1 MQTMKTLK
9 PAFTKANK
17 YLFDPSAYSRSLPSG
32 TSCPFALKCLAAA
45 SRSTGKIISGPRQ
58 EFKCYSAQYERYPSV
73 RARVWANLDA
83 VRGLNP
89 NEVCDLLDSV
99 KPTKA
104 KLIRVH
110 SGGDFFSQDYFDGWL
125 KFVSK
130 YEDCWFWAFTKS
142 IPYWVNRIDSIPD
155 NLNMIAS
162 YGGKRDDLIEAHNLR
177 SALVTYSTGEAE
189 EAGLPVDTD
198 DRIAAYGKT
207 NFALI
212 EKKAARR
219 EAATK
224 AKKEP
229 THEEAT

>member
-1 MQTMKTLK
+1 MKTLK

-17 YLFDPSAYSRSLPSG
+17 YLFDPSAYSWSLPSG

-45 SRSTGKIISGPRQ
+45 NRSTGKIISGPRQ

-110 SGGDFFSQDYFDGWL
+110 SGGDFSPKTTLTAG
-125 KFVSK
+125 S
-130 YEDCWFWAFTKS
+130 S
-142 IPYWVNRIDSIPD
+142 
-155 NLNMIAS
+155 S
-162 YGGKRDDLIEAHNLR
+162 YQRMRTAGSGLSRKA
-177 SALVTYSTGEAE
+177 YPTG
-189 EAGLPVDTD
+189 
-198 DRIAAYGKT
+198 
-207 NFALI
+207 
-212 EKKAARR
+212 
-219 EAATK
+219 
-224 AKKEP
+224 
-229 THEEAT
+229 